1 MPGPLCVPGVR
12 ERGGCREGKV
22 TRRGLGTEGR
32 TMWWREE
39 EERGKERKKP
49 RKICWREREK
59 SRGAAK
65 KLAARRDAV
74 GEGCSDGADLRSTS
88 SFLCPVTLILGRED
102 VARAPAPVC
111 QSVVAVYARPAP
123 WASGLCASLSLNTG
137 GKISLVSDKAEKRCC
152 ICRGEELK
160 DTRKPELLG
169 CPVPS

>member
-1 MPGPLCVPGVR
+1 MQRREGDEARSRDRGKDHVV
-12 ERGGCREGKV
+12 ERGRGKGEGEKETTQNMLEGK
-22 TRRGLGTEGR
+22 G
-32 TMWWREE
+32 EE
-39 EERGKERKKP
+39 SG
-49 RKICWREREK
+49 
-59 SRGAAK
+59 SGK

>member
-1 MPGPLCVPGVR
+1 
-12 ERGGCREGKV
+12 
-22 TRRGLGTEGR
+22 
-32 TMWWREE
+32 MWWREE
-39 EERGKERKKP
+39 EGGGKERKKP
-49 RKICWREREK
+49 CKICWREREK

-74 GEGCSDGADLRSTS
+74 GEGCSNRADLCSTS

-102 VARAPAPVC
+102 VAPAPALVR

-123 WASGLCASLSLNTG
+123 WASGLRASLSLNTG
-137 GKISLVSDKAEKRCC
+137 RKIFLVYDKAEKRCC

-160 DTRKPELLG
+160 DARKPELLG